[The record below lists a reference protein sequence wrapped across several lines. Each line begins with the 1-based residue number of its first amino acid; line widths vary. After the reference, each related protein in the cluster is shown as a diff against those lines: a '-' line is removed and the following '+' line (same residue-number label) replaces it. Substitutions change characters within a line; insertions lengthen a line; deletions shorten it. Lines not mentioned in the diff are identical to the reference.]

1 MLFFITGEKKNNFSS
16 ELKLKLI
23 TIYHLKFTVNIMKI
37 LWMFINHLLFKIC
50 KYCKNIINDNTFH
63 RNYPPPMKRLA
74 PAIMLLQKI

>member
-1 MLFFITGEKKNNFSS
+1 
-16 ELKLKLI
+16 
-23 TIYHLKFTVNIMKI
+23 MKI
-37 LWMFINHLLFKIC
+37 LGTCINNLTFKIC